1 MAEQKDREELLR
13 EITDIELRMFL
24 VIEPSIPSACQEQPE
39 TFKLMRKASFYV
51 LSNETLES
59 YLKDI
64 QEALEENRNLME
76 LKYAR
81 IDDLI
86 SCLNNNPII
95 DRIVEAEGRWLKELA
110 ERYPLTFKGRADYA
124 AGVYLHSELE
134 TYSNKT
140 LELYFKDVSKA
151 MEEGRNLTEERY
163 TFIFQQ
169 AGYDSIDN
177 VEMERKKAQ

>member
-1 MAEQKDREELLR
+1 MVEEKNREELLR
-13 EITDIELRMFL
+13 AITDIELRMFL
-24 VIEPSIPSACQEQPE
+24 AVEPSIPSACQEQPE

-59 YLKDI
+59 YLNDI

-81 IDDLI
+81 IDNLVP
-86 SCLNNNPII
+86 CLNNDPII
-95 DRIVEAEGRWLKELA
+95 DKIVEAESRWLKELA

-124 AGVYLHSELE
+124 AWVYLRSELE

-140 LELYFKDVSKA
+140 LGLYFKDVSKA
-151 MEEGRNLTEERY
+151 MEDGRNLTEERY
-163 TFIFQQ
+163 AFIFQQ
-169 AGYDSIDN
+169 TGYDSSDA
-177 VEMERKKAQ
+177 VESERQKAQ

>member
-24 VIEPSIPSACQEQPE
+24 AVEPSIPSACQEQPE

-59 YLKDI
+59 YLKDL
-64 QEALEENRNLME
+64 QEALDENRNLME

-86 SCLNNNPII
+86 PCLNNNPII
-95 DRIVEAEGRWLKELA
+95 DKIVEAEGRWLKELA
-110 ERYPLTFKGRADYA
+110 ERSPLTFKGRADYA
-124 AGVYLHSELE
+124 AGVYLRSELE
-134 TYSNKT
+134 TYSNET
-140 LELYFKDVSKA
+140 LESYFKDVSKA

-169 AGYDSIDN
+169 TGYDSIDDM
-177 VEMERKKAQ
+177 ESERKKAQ

>member
-24 VIEPSIPSACQEQPE
+24 AVQTTFPSACQEQPE
-39 TFKLMRKASFYV
+39 AFKLMRKASFYV

-86 SCLNNNPII
+86 PCLNDNPLI
-95 DRIVEAEGRWLKELA
+95 DKIVEAESRWLKELA
-110 ERYPLTFKGRADYA
+110 ERYPLTFKGRAEYS
-124 AGVYLHSELE
+124 AGVYLRSELE
-134 TYSNKT
+134 TYSNET
-140 LELYFKDVSKA
+140 LELYFTDVSRA
-151 MEEGRNLTEERY
+151 IEEGRNLTEERY
-163 TFIFQQ
+163 TFVFRQT
-169 AGYDSIDN
+169 GYDSIDD
-177 VEMERKKAQ
+177 VENERKQAQ

>member
-1 MAEQKDREELLR
+1 VAEQKDREELLR
-13 EITDIELRMFL
+13 EIADIELRMFL
-24 VIEPSIPSACQEQPE
+24 AVEPSIPSACQEQPE

-51 LSNETLES
+51 LSDETLES

-86 SCLNNNPII
+86 PCLNNNPII
-95 DRIVEAEGRWLKELA
+95 DKIVEAEGRWLTELA

-124 AGVYLHSELE
+124 AGVYLRSELE
-134 TYSNKT
+134 TYSNET

-163 TFIFQQ
+163 IFIFQQ
-169 AGYDSIDN
+169 TGYDSIDD